1 MRLSL
6 GSLGA
11 LTALLLITFAV
22 EPDNVTSP
30 QPAAAENKPKNGNAK
45 SPTTRVHPAT
55 PAAAPRATDKPV
67 VEPLQPIVV
76 APEPVDHPLSSD
88 VVNRSTNE
96 ARIAAALK
104 TQVDF
109 EITPQPFMDAVDLI
123 ARHFQISIVIDQV
136 ALEAANIN
144 ETNEVALKISGITLS
159 DMFCWLFSQ
168 MHAPLGCEICRGALW
183 ISTRE
188 KIDEDQKV
196 VVYDCR
202 DLIPRGWQD
211 LAADAPALFGGG
223 RYQVAPTTA
232 SKPETAAP
240 ARSPSQSPSQ
250 WATAVGRR
258 AARLISVVKTAGG
271 DADWEE
277 VGGGYRPLIYFK
289 GLFIALQNPFAHRRM
304 RQVLAD
310 IRWMRLQ
317 GAFAPA
323 ADFLQVA
330 TNSGQRSE
338 THKRSPN
345 ATLEWSSDVAERSKT
360 EARIVEALR
369 SPVDVQIKLQS
380 FKDAIDLIAAHY
392 RIAIVIDQRAL
403 EDANV
408 NLATKV
414 QVNIPGI
421 TLDDLLHWLFVQV
434 NCPLEYEVCNG
445 ALLISTLDRLN
456 EDESV
461 VAYDCRDLLTLASPA
476 IWDNLEGKEQRKSQ
490 APDGRS
496 VGRVPWIQSLISQ
509 VRSEGPD
516 PYIAEFDGLLMIRQ
530 SARDHER
537 TKRLLAAVR
546 LMKREGAFAGLAEQ
560 FADPKD
566 GAGQSPN
573 AGTLSPSK

>member
-1 MRLSL
+1 VRLSL
-6 GSLGA
+6 GSVGA
-11 LTALLLITFAV
+11 LTAFLLIAFAV
-22 EPDNVTSP
+22 EPDNVRSP
-30 QPAAAENKPKNGNAK
+30 ERAAAENKPPTGNAK
-45 SPTTRVHPAT
+45 STTTRVRPGTAT
-55 PAAAPRATDKPV
+55 SAPRATDKHIT
-67 VEPLQPIVV
+67 EPLRPIVV
-76 APEPVDHPLSSD
+76 EPEPVDHPLTSD

-109 EITPQPFMDAVDLI
+109 EITPRPFMDAIDLI

-136 ALEAANIN
+136 AFEAEHIN
-144 ETNEVALKISGITLS
+144 DTSEVALKIPGITLS
-159 DMFCWLFSQ
+159 EMFHWLFSQ
-168 MHAPLGCEICRGALW
+168 MHAPIGYEIRRGALW

-188 KIDEDQKV
+188 KIDEDQTV
-196 VVYDCR
+196 VAYDCR

-211 LAADAPALFGGG
+211 LAADAPASFGGG
-223 RYQVAPTTA
+223 MYQVAPTTA

-240 ARSPSQSPSQ
+240 ARSSSQSPSQ
-250 WATAVGRR
+250 WASAVRRR

-277 VGGGYRPLIYFK
+277 IGGGYRPLIYFQ

-323 ADFLQVA
+323 ADSLQVA

-338 THKRSPN
+338 TPKRSPN
-345 ATLEWSSDVAERSKT
+345 PTLEWSSDVAERSKT

-369 SPVDVQIKLQS
+369 SPVDFQIKLQS
-380 FKDAIDLIAAHY
+380 FKDSIDLIAAHY
-392 RIAIVIDQRAL
+392 RIAIVTDERAL

-414 QVNIPGI
+414 DVNIPGI

-461 VAYDCRDLLTLASPA
+461 VAYDCRDLLDPANPAVWDTL
-476 IWDNLEGKEQRKSQ
+476 ERRGQRKLQ
-490 APDGRS
+490 APNGRS
-496 VGRVPWIQSLISQ
+496 VGRVPWIQSLISE

-516 PYIAEFDGLLMIRQ
+516 PSIAEFDGLLIIRQ

-546 LMKREGAFAGLAEQ
+546 LMKKDGASAGLAEQ
-560 FADPKD
+560 FVDPKG

-573 AGTLSPSK
+573 HATLAPSK